1 MSKLNADQRSA
12 LQSARAK
19 NRKLVT
25 ALGNAGLQGVT
36 VPKNIV
42 TKIQA
47 IEAYFAGILDAKV
60 TTLPTNAVA
69 DAAEELA
76 GEAIAATG

>member
-1 MSKLNADQRSA
+1 MSKLNAEQRAA

-25 ALGNAGLQGVT
+25 ALGNAGLLGVK

-47 IEAYFAGILDAKV
+47 IEVFFASVLDAK
-60 TTLPTNAVA
+60 PKA
-69 DAAEELA
+69 DD
-76 GEAIAATG
+76 GEAEAKAA

>member
-1 MSKLNADQRSA
+1 MSKLNQEQRAA

-25 ALGNAGLQGVT
+25 ALGNAGIAGVS

-47 IEAYFAGILDAKV
+47 IETYFASVLDAAAKPEA
-60 TTLPTNAVA
+60 TEETSEAEAVA
-69 DAAEELA
+69 A
-76 GEAIAATG
+76 

>member
-1 MSKLNADQRSA
+1 MSKLNAEQRAA

-25 ALGNAGLQGVT
+25 ALGNAGLAGVS

-47 IEAYFAGILDAKV
+47 IENYFASVLDAKPKAD
-60 TTLPTNAVA
+60 TEAETSEAVA
-69 DAAEELA
+69 VAA
-76 GEAIAATG
+76 